1 MHYRGKAMQLEAI
14 YADGHSELISSVP
27 HFDAF
32 WQITY
37 AYKNPPVFPAGTTL
51 HMTSYH
57 DNSSANRRNPDP
69 NNWTGSGE
77 RTVDEMAIAH
87 IDFIYL
93 TPEDYKEAMTPTRT
107 TSDRQQ
113 Q

>member
-1 MHYRGKAMQLEAI
+1 MQLEAI
-14 YADGHSELISSVP
+14 YADGHSELVSSVP

-51 HMTSYH
+51 HMISYH

-69 NNWTGSGE
+69 GNWTGSGE

-93 TPEDYKEAMTPTRT
+93 SPEDYNAAT
-107 TSDRQQ
+107 TKTTATDRQQ
-113 Q
+113 R